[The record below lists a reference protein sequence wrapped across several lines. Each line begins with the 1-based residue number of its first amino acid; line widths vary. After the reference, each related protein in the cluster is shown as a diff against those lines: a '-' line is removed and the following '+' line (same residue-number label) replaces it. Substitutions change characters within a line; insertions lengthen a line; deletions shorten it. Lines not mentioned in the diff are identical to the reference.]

1 MTGFSFSGVRTGAA
15 LLAGTMLSGIALPAA
30 AQTATAP
37 AQTAPTPEA
46 SAPTPES
53 TAPTPEAT
61 APAPDSS
68 APTPAPEQATPAP
81 APSAPAPSGPARAP
95 SGPARAL
102 STRGPARS
110 APAPS
115 APARAARPVPA
126 APVVA
131 PQPRRTIRS
140 LRVEGSQ
147 RIESE
152 TVLSYTKLAVGIPY
166 TNEDLDQ
173 ALRDLQASGLFAD
186 FAIEGVES
194 GEIVVRVRENPVIN
208 RVVFEGNKRLKS
220 DKIQEE
226 VKLKPRQIFTRSA
239 VRADVARIIELYRRQ
254 GRFAATV
261 EPQQVALDQNRVD
274 VIFQIREGPKSKVRQ
289 INIIGNEKFS
299 DGALRDEMATKESRL
314 LTIFSS
320 NTSYDQDR
328 LAYDQQKLRQYY
340 LTQGY
345 ADFRVISAVAELT
358 PDREDFII
366 TYVVEEGPR
375 YKFGDV
381 TVDSE
386 IRDFDDK
393 RLAASLPMKKGNWY
407 NAKQVEDSVD
417 QINNAAGLLGYAF
430 ADVNPEFSKDRETLT
445 MDLNF
450 HIGQANRT
458 YVERIEITGNT
469 NTKDKVIRREM
480 RVAEGDAFNQFLIKR
495 SQDRINS
502 LGYFQEKFEIS
513 QAQGSSPDRV
523 VLGANVEEKP
533 TGSLTLSAGFSSLE
547 RFIVQAS
554 IEQRNFRGLGQTL
567 RASVDYSTYSRS
579 IELGF
584 TEPYLFDRSIALGGT
599 VFRRDYN
606 SFSFVGR
613 ERRTFYQQL
622 STGFQVVLGVPL
634 TEYWTVS
641 TRYNLTQDDVT
652 LDQGLYYTNG
662 QCDPLRGGRY
672 LCDAIGNRLTSS
684 VGTSLIYDSTNSRL
698 RPSAG
703 QRLVLQGDFAGL
715 GGDVRYV
722 RGRFDADKYWN
733 VSSGFIFSVGL
744 EGGYIQSLEGARG
757 PGVERIRITDR
768 FFLGEPQFRG
778 FDIRGVGPRVQ
789 RIGYTGSV
797 ATGDQALV
805 NQRNRIVD
813 DALGGRAYYLG
824 RAELEIPLGAGARE
838 LGLRPSV
845 FVDVGALFN
854 VTRPL
859 PTANFEQEHN
869 PDGTPMFNKD
879 GSPSLL
885 PIVTNVID
893 AQGRQL
899 YSYVGATGA
908 ILSTIC
914 PAGIPDAAGT
924 CVGTTANTILTNTQ
938 APFFEQF
945 VGNTPRPRVSVGFG
959 VNWNSPFGPLRI
971 NVARALLKAA
981 GEHDKLITFNVGTQ
995 F

>member
-1 MTGFSFSGVRTGAA
+1 M
-15 LLAGTMLSGIALPAA
+15 LLAGTALSGLAIPAA
-30 AQTATAP
+30 AQSQAP
-37 AQTAPTPEA
+37 AAPRAATPQR
-46 SAPTPES
+46 P
-53 TAPTPEAT
+53 
-61 APAPDSS
+61 
-68 APTPAPEQATPAP
+68 TPAP
-81 APSAPAPSGPARAP
+81 APAVAPA
-95 SGPARAL
+95 
-102 STRGPARS
+102 T
-110 APAPS
+110 
-115 APARAARPVPA
+115 V
-126 APVVA
+126 
-131 PQPRRTIRS
+131 RTIKS

-147 RIESE
+147 RIEPE
-152 TVLSYTKLAVGIPY
+152 TVLSYTKLTVGGTY

-194 GEIVVRVRENPVIN
+194 GDIVVRIRENPVIN
-208 RVVFEGNKRLKS
+208 RVVFEGNKRLKT
-220 DKIQEE
+220 DKITEE

-274 VIFQIREGPKSKVRQ
+274 VIFVIHEGAKSKVRQ

-299 DGALRDEMATKESRL
+299 DGQLRGEMATKESRL
-314 LTIFSS
+314 LTTFSS

-328 LAYDQQKLRQYY
+328 LAYDQQKLRQFY

-375 YKFGDV
+375 YKFGDI

-386 IRDFDDK
+386 IRDFDNK
-393 RLAASLPMKKGNWY
+393 RLAESLPMKKGNWY

-450 HIGQANRT
+450 HIAQANRT
-458 YVERIEITGNT
+458 YVERIDITGNT

-480 RVAEGDAFNQFLIKR
+480 RVAEGDAFNQFLVKR

-502 LGYFQEKFEIS
+502 LGFFQDKFEIS
-513 QAQGSSPDRV
+513 QTQGSTPDRV
-523 VLGANVEEKP
+523 VLGANVEEKA

-547 RFIVQAS
+547 RFIIQAS

-567 RASVDYSTYSRS
+567 RASVDYSTYSKS

-584 TEPYLFDRSIALGGT
+584 TEPYLFDQSVALGGT
-599 VFRRDYN
+599 IFRRDYN
-606 SFSFVGR
+606 SFSFAGN

-622 STGFQVVLGVPL
+622 STGGQVVLGVPL
-634 TEYWTVS
+634 TEYWS
-641 TRYNLTQDDVT
+641 GSLRYNLTQDNVT
-652 LDQGLYYTNG
+652 LDESTYYTNG
-662 QCDPLRGGRY
+662 QCDPLKGGRY
-672 LCDAIGNRLTSS
+672 LCDAIGDRLTSS
-684 VGTSLIYDSTNSRL
+684 IALSLIYDSLNSRL

-715 GGDVRYV
+715 GGQTKYV
-722 RGRFDADKYWN
+722 RARFDGDKYWN
-733 VSSGFIFSVGL
+733 VGSGFIFSVGL
-744 EGGYIQSLEGARG
+744 EGGYIHSLEADRG
-757 PGVERIRITDR
+757 PGRDRVRITDR

-778 FDIRGVGPRVQ
+778 FDIRGLGPRVQ
-789 RIGYTGSV
+789 RFQYSGSV
-797 ATGDQALV
+797 ATGDQMLITDRD
-805 NQRNRIVD
+805 QIID
-813 DALGGRAYYLG
+813 DAIGGKAYYLG
-824 RAELEIPLGAGARE
+824 RAELEIPLGSGARE

-859 PTANFEQEHN
+859 PTLTFTQATDSSGN
-869 PDGTPMFNKD
+869 PLVNAD

-885 PIVTNVID
+885 PIVTPIVD

-899 YSYVGATGA
+899 YSYTDTTGV
-908 ILSTIC
+908 LQSTIC
-914 PAGIPDAAGT
+914 PAGIPDSTGA
-924 CVGTTANTILTNTQ
+924 CIGTTANTVLNNTQ
-938 APFFEQF
+938 APFFERF
-945 VGNTPRPRVSVGFG
+945 AGDTPKPRVSVGFG

-971 NVARALLKAA
+971 DVAKVLIKAE
-981 GEHDKLITFNVGTQ
+981 GEDDKLITFNVGTQ